1 MTSTNIP
8 LTKTSH
14 MITLKSVKQEY
25 MLHVFFKQA
34 WQKHIAK
41 YIDVLIYYRKEMKI
55 SKLQSN
61 LPVFLFVHKN

>member
-1 MTSTNIP
+1 
-8 LTKTSH
+8 